1 MFSMRLHEYSPIPRR
16 HAKARAIGGLNR
28 RDARAAARR
37 SQFGYEACKSTK
49 SYIQNETDTFTRN
62 RGNDHRYTIQRIAG
76 LRVGGTGRYGPDAY
90 LVARPRGVA

>member
-62 RGNDHRYTIQRIAG
+62 RGNDHRYTIDRACPRSGLAVDGYRIQIDN
-76 LRVGGTGRYGPDAY
+76 YI
-90 LVARPRGVA
+90 